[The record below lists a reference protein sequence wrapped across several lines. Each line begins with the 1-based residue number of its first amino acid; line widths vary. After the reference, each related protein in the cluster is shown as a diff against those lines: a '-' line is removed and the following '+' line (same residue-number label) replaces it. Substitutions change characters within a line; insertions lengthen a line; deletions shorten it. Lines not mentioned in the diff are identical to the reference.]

1 MGDGNILELDI
12 NDDDAQI
19 YKYTELKYIKTPLN
33 YTLRIKK
40 KDWSEFRDNFR
51 SVFARIY
58 IMVSVT

>member
-40 KDWSEFRDNFR
+40 KKIGQSSGIILDLCLRE
-51 SVFARIY
+51 Y
-58 IMVSVT
+58 ILW

>member
-40 KDWSEFRDNFR
+40 KRLVR
-51 SVFARIY
+51 VQG
-58 IMVSVT
+58 